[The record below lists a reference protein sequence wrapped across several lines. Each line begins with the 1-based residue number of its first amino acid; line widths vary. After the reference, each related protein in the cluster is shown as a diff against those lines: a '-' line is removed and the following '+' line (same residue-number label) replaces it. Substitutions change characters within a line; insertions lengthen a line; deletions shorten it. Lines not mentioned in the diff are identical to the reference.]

1 MEVYRYYEEGN
12 QILEVAIVLLAH
24 FIQNK
29 MHQEREISLAT
40 HASNAQIGAHAPKG
54 KNNFSVATL
63 LKFKRSDPSSS
74 TSPPTLFL
82 HGK

>member
-40 HASNAQIGAHAPKG
+40 HASNAQIRAHAPKG
-54 KNNFSVATL
+54 K
-63 LKFKRSDPSSS
+63 K
-74 TSPPTLFL
+74 
-82 HGK
+82 